1 MKYRIL
7 VAVVSLVLAA
17 LIIMLLPSAHPSVD
31 TTLPTNGPT
40 APHGSA
46 GPSVK
51 PPSTGTLPENTGAV
65 RLYSCDE
72 NFLPVFAALA
82 AEYTNLTGVEVEV
95 LSPEAD
101 GCQATLQRYME
112 SEDPPTVLCVH
123 SQRQLKAWSNTLL
136 DLEDTALAAALCNDG
151 LGLRLD
157 GKLLGIPAGVE
168 GFGLLVN
175 AEILGTKGALSRN
188 DITSF
193 ASLSTAVQ
201 ILKNNSVKAFPAA
214 DPTLQDAWYLLLAED
229 LENVRAFVDL
239 YMANCGTTGDPM
251 TLFLDGKSAFCP
263 GGTWDYDTL
272 ASFTESTLH
281 VRNLDIL
288 PNYAAGAMQYICDT
302 AWCVNASARQ
312 EDIDATLAFLT
323 WMVTAPEGGAAPVDQ
338 LETLAPFADAAWY
351 GNWLENKLRGYMR
364 TEAAVI
370 QWDGGDLST
379 GRLLIALETYLEEST
394 DENWRQLCL
403 TVEAIRAEYAYPY

>member
-7 VAVVSLVLAA
+7 VAVASLVLAA
-17 LIIMLLPSAHPSVD
+17 LIIMLLPSPHPSVD

-40 APHGSA
+40 ATHGSA
-46 GPSVK
+46 GPTVK
-51 PPSTGTLPENTGAV
+51 PPSTGTLPENAGVV

-72 NFLPVFAALA
+72 DFLPVFADLA
-82 AEYTNLTGVEVEV
+82 AEYTALTGVEVVV

-123 SQRQLKAWSNTLL
+123 SQSQLKAWSNTLL

-157 GKLLGIPAGVE
+157 GKLLGIPAAVE
-168 GFGLLVN
+168 GYGLLANSEVLSTVLSRSD
-175 AEILGTKGALSRN
+175 IMDFSALSMWVN
-188 DITSF
+188 
-193 ASLSTAVQ
+193 
-201 ILKNNSVKAFPAA
+201 ILKDNSIKAFPTA
-214 DPTLQDAWYLLLAED
+214 TFSLQDAWILLMGED
-229 LENVRAFVDL
+229 LQSARAFIDL
-239 YMANCGTTGDPM
+239 YLANGSTTGDPM
-251 TLFLDGKSAFCP
+251 TLFLDGKSAFYL
-263 GGTWDYDTL
+263 GGTGDYDAL
-272 ASFTESTLH
+272 AASTGTALS
-281 VRNLDIL
+281 VGNLDIL
-288 PNYAAGAMQYICDT
+288 PTYSAGALQYICDT

-323 WMVTAPEGGAAPVDQ
+323 WMVTAPEGGAAPVDR
-338 LETLAPFADAAWY
+338 LETLAPFTDAAWY

-370 QWDGGDLST
+370 QWDGGDLRT
-379 GRLLIALETYLEEST
+379 GRLLIALEAYLGEST
-394 DENWRQLCL
+394 DENWQQLCL